1 VNRWALEGRLALM
14 GLLALSAVQ
23 AEPPVDAQVEI
34 NYLLARV
41 AGSGC
46 DFYRNGSW
54 YDANRAERHLRFKY
68 QSLRARNLIGTAD
81 DFIEKGAT
89 RSSVSGLVYA
99 IRCPGADGSAR
110 GAMAAGTA
118 RELPQL
124 APTAH
129 AERAQLNR
137 KVRTT
142 TSRQSFWPND

>member
-1 VNRWALEGRLALM
+1 MM

-23 AEPPVDAQVEI
+23 AEPPEDARVEI

-81 DFIEKGAT
+81 DFIEKGASH
-89 RSSVSGLVYA
+89 SSVSGLVYA
-99 IRCPGADGSAR
+99 IRCPGADVVP
-110 GAMAAGTA
+110 AAQWL
-118 RELPQL
+118 RKQL
-124 APTAH
+124 ANY
-129 AERAQLNR
+129 RS
-137 KVRTT
+137 
-142 TSRQSFWPND
+142 SRQQLTQRGRIEP